1 MEWIKELLW
10 GEGIGH
16 SLLLLAFTVAAGIQ
30 LGKIKVF
37 GISLGV
43 TWVLFVGIMLGHFGF
58 YIHPVVIHF
67 FQEFGLILFVYSVGM
82 QVGPGFFSSFRRGGM
97 ALNGLA
103 CGIVFQDKG
112 NHIRIFYR

>member
-58 YIHPVVIHF
+58 YIHPAVIHF
-67 FQEFGLILFVYSVGM
+67 FQEFGLILFVY
-82 QVGPGFFSSFRRGGM
+82 
-97 ALNGLA
+97 
-103 CGIVFQDKG
+103 
-112 NHIRIFYR
+112 

>member
-58 YIHPVVIHF
+58 YIHPAVIHF
-67 FQEFGLILFVYSVGM
+67 FQEFVDLICLFGRYGRSV
-82 QVGPGFFSSFRRGGM
+82 QDFSLRSREGE
-97 ALNGLA
+97 
-103 CGIVFQDKG
+103 
-112 NHIRIFYR
+112 

>member
-43 TWVLFVGIMLGHFGF
+43 TWVLFVGIMLGHSVS
-58 YIHPVVIHF
+58 IS
-67 FQEFGLILFVYSVGM
+67 ILSLFI
-82 QVGPGFFSSFRRGGM
+82 SFRN
-97 ALNGLA
+97 L
-103 CGIVFQDKG
+103 D
-112 NHIRIFYR
+112 